1 MFTKTRIKKIKSYRL
16 LNFKDVPDAPGK
28 PKISDVI
35 GGSAKVTWTAPASDG
50 GSKIEEFIVEQ
61 LIEGGSAWKQVKTT
75 SKFSCDVTGLMS
87 DVSYTYRV
95 CAVNKA
101 GNGAYSAPSLPVT
114 AIDGTRTSDDAPK
127 LALEMNDVT
136 VVAPKTAKFEVA
148 LSKKLKPEP
157 KARWFKDGREIFGG
171 E

>member
-1 MFTKTRIKKIKSYRL
+1 M
-16 LNFKDVPDAPGK
+16 
-28 PKISDVI
+28 
-35 GGSAKVTWTAPASDG
+35 
-50 GSKIEEFIVEQ
+50 EQ

-75 SKFSCDVTGLMS
+75 SKLACDVTGLMS
-87 DVSYTYRV
+87 DVNYTYRV

-114 AIDGTRTSDDAPK
+114 ATDGTMTSDDAPK
-127 LALEMNDVT
+127 LALEMSDVT
-136 VVAPKTAKFEVA
+136 VVAPKTAKFEVT